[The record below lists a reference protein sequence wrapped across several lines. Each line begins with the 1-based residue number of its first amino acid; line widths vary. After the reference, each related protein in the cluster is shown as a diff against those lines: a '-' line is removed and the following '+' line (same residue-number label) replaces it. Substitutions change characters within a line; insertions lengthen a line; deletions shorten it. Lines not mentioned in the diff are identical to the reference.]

1 MMEWRLNIQVAAISW
16 GIMFMPW
23 CFPVKA
29 RNYVA
34 SENITQVM
42 RTLSKCCPI
51 LRVAQEMQSLLLY
64 RGEVDSE
71 MKGFVEVCSAHPY
84 FLVRSHNETL
94 HLPTVICHTLLTMAR
109 HPAWAPSLTPNLAH
123 LVSPSF
129 NMFCLTK
136 SKGLPR
142 EHPPV
147 CPNSPKPQ
155 MLQTIINTFH
165 LKWTPDPSLPI
176 LP

>member
-1 MMEWRLNIQVAAISW
+1 MMEWRLYILVAAILW

-42 RTLSKCCPI
+42 RTLSKCCPT
-51 LRVAQEMQSLLLY
+51 LRVAQKMQSLLLY
-64 RGEVDSE
+64 RDVDSE

-94 HLPTVICHTLLTMAR
+94 HIPTVIFHTLLTMAR
-109 HPAWAPSLTPNLAH
+109 HSGWTPSLTPNLAH
-123 LVSPSF
+123 LVSSSF
-129 NMFCLTK
+129 NMFSENPKDSQGSTHLCVPT
-136 SKGLPR
+136 
-142 EHPPV
+142 PPNHK
-147 CPNSPKPQ
+147 CSRQ
-155 MLQTIINTFH
+155 
-165 LKWTPDPSLPI
+165 
-176 LP
+176 